1 MGRWRDRV
9 TGVKAV
15 KLLCIAYSEC
25 LQVGVWVF
33 SAALAE
39 NRALGHGSIRQL
51 SDPEVVQH
59 CSLLQ
64 VANICRF
71 HLH

>member
-1 MGRWRDRV
+1 MDRWRDRV
-9 TGVKAV
+9 KAV
-15 KLLCIAYSEC
+15 KPLCIAYGEC

-39 NRALGHGSIRQL
+39 NRALSSIQQL
-51 SDPEVVQH
+51 SDPEVAQH

-64 VANICRF
+64 VASICRC

>member
-1 MGRWRDRV
+1 MDRWRDRV
-9 TGVKAV
+9 KAV
-15 KLLCIAYSEC
+15 KPLYIAYGEC

-39 NRALGHGSIRQL
+39 NRALGSIQQL
-51 SDPEVVQH
+51 SDPEVAQH

>member
-1 MGRWRDRV
+1 MDRWRDRV
-9 TGVKAV
+9 KAV
-15 KLLCIAYSEC
+15 KPLYIEC
-25 LQVGVWVF
+25 LQVGLWIF

-39 NRALGHGSIRQL
+39 NRALGGIQQL
-51 SDPEVVQH
+51 SDPEVAQH

-64 VANICRF
+64 VASICRC